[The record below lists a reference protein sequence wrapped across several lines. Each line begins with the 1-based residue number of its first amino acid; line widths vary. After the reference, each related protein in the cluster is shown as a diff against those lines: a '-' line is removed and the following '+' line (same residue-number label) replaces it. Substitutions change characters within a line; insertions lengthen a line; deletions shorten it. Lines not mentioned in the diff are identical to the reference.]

1 MTDLIKY
8 YGNNDLS
15 DIIASSKVEQK
26 SIHFLENGVTEYKLE
41 DYLEYANILKFL
53 KSDIVF
59 ENISAK
65 NRDTIIKYLKKE
77 ISTFFNKIPILELG
91 EELQK
96 THRLYLNDFLEQ
108 FCIYKLGDKIDEI
121 TFENIVNINSISI
134 NYLLRHKYIVEKYR
148 KFIKLKILSD
158 FKNIEVLMQSIDKK
172 NNKLFFIPDNISSI
186 EWEKIIGEY
195 IESEDVNLSYLYIL
209 KNNIS
214 IPKWP
219 IKTTAIT
226 RQKAIKRI
234 TEVEDA
240 FFSEKQNDIKTIN
253 FSVFSDKRDYDKE
266 LKKNSSSFLGL
277 VDEKQILNYR
287 NIDSISNYL
296 KNELGLFNQNHVSVL
311 PFKKN
316 IDIGLF
322 EDFFSVQTSEMYGV
336 GLNFSIREHF
346 NLAKLKMFQQILETK
361 MNLQLE
367 EIIIWNMECF
377 EKKYG
382 LQFLPLEFISPSEK
396 MINRNSKIFNIEE
409 NIRKQYFLWNE
420 NNVIDVELFNL
431 ISTPKISEL
440 KSKLD
445 KKYVY
450 LNRNTINEWIQRQL
464 FSSQS
469 EINYVNPEKKAEN
482 FFNLMIDDNFDVKKE
497 DFLTVDRMVI
507 TELIKKEI
515 LTEESRTGILKFKNI
530 QEINILRYIY
540 YQEVI
545 SYYHTNTS
553 DKSTIDG
560 LIEKGFLITNN
571 TLFSKIEI
579 DYINFV
585 LNTGDWDNGYGLRN
599 SYQHG
604 GKYHIED
611 RDYESDYLL
620 GILIIIFYIVKI
632 EDELRICSIMNL

>member
-1 MTDLIKY
+1 
-8 YGNNDLS
+8 
-15 DIIASSKVEQK
+15 
-26 SIHFLENGVTEYKLE
+26 
-41 DYLEYANILKFL
+41 
-53 KSDIVF
+53 
-59 ENISAK
+59 
-65 NRDTIIKYLKKE
+65 
-77 ISTFFNKIPILELG
+77 
-91 EELQK
+91 
-96 THRLYLNDFLEQ
+96 
-108 FCIYKLGDKIDEI
+108 
-121 TFENIVNINSISI
+121 
-134 NYLLRHKYIVEKYR
+134 
-148 KFIKLKILSD
+148 
-158 FKNIEVLMQSIDKK
+158 
-172 NNKLFFIPDNISSI
+172 
-186 EWEKIIGEY
+186 
-195 IESEDVNLSYLYIL
+195 
-209 KNNIS
+209 
-214 IPKWP
+214 
-219 IKTTAIT
+219 
-226 RQKAIKRI
+226 
-234 TEVEDA
+234 
-240 FFSEKQNDIKTIN
+240 
-253 FSVFSDKRDYDKE
+253 
-266 LKKNSSSFLGL
+266 
-277 VDEKQILNYR
+277 
-287 NIDSISNYL
+287 
-296 KNELGLFNQNHVSVL
+296 
-311 PFKKN
+311 
-316 IDIGLF
+316 
-322 EDFFSVQTSEMYGV
+322 
-336 GLNFSIREHF
+336 
-346 NLAKLKMFQQILETK
+346 

-382 LQFLPLEFISPSEK
+382 IQFLPLEFISPSEK

-431 ISTPKISEL
+431 ISTPKIFEL